1 MLEIVNKGSQ
11 GHGADWHEVWKGSE
25 EVQTV
30 QEELNRMHDEKLKTQ
45 PSEEVEEAGSHDEF
59 AMPFLSQLWIVT
71 QRVFQQY
78 WRMPEYILAKLMLGV
93 TSGLF
98 IGFSFFNSDS
108 STQGLQNV
116 LFSVFMITAIFSSL
130 VQQVDSQIFPSFLS
144 TQAYSQT
151 DYSSLCDATLP
162 L

>member
-25 EVQTV
+25 EVQAV
-30 QEELNRMHDEKLKTQ
+30 RDELHSMHEEKFKGQ
-45 PSEEVEEAGSHDEF
+45 PSDEEEEAGSHDEF
-59 AMPFLSQLWIVT
+59 AMPFFAQLKTVT
-71 QRVFQQY
+71 HRVFQQY
-78 WRMPEYILAKLMLGV
+78 WRMPEYILAKWMLGV

-98 IGFSFFNSDS
+98 IGFSFFASDS

-130 VQQVDSQIFPSFLS
+130 VQQVRFPSPYS
-144 TQAYSQT
+144 TYQPRLT
-151 DYSSLCDATLP
+151 FK
-162 L
+162 